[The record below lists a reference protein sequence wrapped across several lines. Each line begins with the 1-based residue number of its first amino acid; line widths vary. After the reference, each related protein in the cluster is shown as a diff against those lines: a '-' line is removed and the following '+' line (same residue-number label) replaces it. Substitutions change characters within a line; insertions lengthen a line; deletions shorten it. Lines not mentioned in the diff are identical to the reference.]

1 MRTVKLLANLILGT
15 ALSGVIWASA
25 LACGNTYA
33 HGMADPVLNRSREM
47 AAKYLSI
54 ETAKADGYQ
63 QLFECTAH
71 DEHGN
76 MGVHF
81 IHPRRA
87 GDGKLTLGE
96 PDVLTYEPESDGSM
110 QLVGMEYIVFE
121 KDWKGKGV
129 PEFLGRT
136 LQRKTTVG
144 VHPVDPYYELH
155 VWHWRHNPAGMF
167 ADWNPYVSCQYDQS

>member
-1 MRTVKLLANLILGT
+1 VNLFANLVLGT
-15 ALSGVIWASA
+15 ALSAGIWASA
-25 LACGNTYA
+25 LACGTADA
-33 HGMADPVLNRSREM
+33 HDTPDPVLNRSREM
-47 AAKYLSI
+47 AAKYINI
-54 ETAKADGYQ
+54 EVAKAEGYQ
-63 QLFECTAH
+63 QLFECTTH
-71 DEHGN
+71 DEHGT

-81 IHPRRA
+81 IHHVRA
-87 GDGKLTLGE
+87 GDGKLVLGV
-96 PDVLTYEPESDGSM
+96 PDVLTYEPETDGSM

-121 KDWKGKGV
+121 KDWKGEGI

-167 ADWNPYVSCQYDQS
+167 ADWNPYVSCAHDQS